1 MRAGVGWSV
10 AVVGWVAVAG
20 CGELDYRPQR
30 GFEAGGA
37 AEGTGE
43 PARDVRE
50 SGLWPGP
57 CAETAYEL
65 PGGERSTFYTYTYND
80 RDLLSE
86 LRYGSVIDPSV
97 ASWRYE
103 YDARGAMR
111 AALFEPTGRAEYEY
125 DARGFYDAQ
134 LWEANDDGLL
144 DALILVSY
152 DDTGRLSA
160 VEVYDRNG
168 ALSDRVEYES
178 NEALGTITEVDTRDA
193 SGRAARRTVR
203 HYGDLSL
210 NPVPWIHDARPGE
223 RACNRQFCYGPSMGR
238 LLREDFHERDDG
250 ALTRSAVMAYDE
262 AGNLTTITWSRADGA
277 VYSRTE
283 FDYSCWR

>member
-1 MRAGVGWSV
+1 M
-10 AVVGWVAVAG
+10 VGWVAVAG

-210 NPVPWIHDARPGE
+210 NPVPWIHDARPGD
-223 RACNRQFCYGPSMGR
+223 AGLQPAV
-238 LLREDFHERDDG
+238 LLRPLDG
-250 ALTRSAVMAYDE
+250 E
-262 AGNLTTITWSRADGA
+262 AAARGLPRARRRRADPLGGHG
-277 VYSRTE
+277 VRRGGQPDDDHLEQGGRRGLLT
-283 FDYSCWR
+283 DGV